1 MSETVPISPAS
12 PSAPATTVTSSRER
26 MDLNDCSLLLFVI
39 LPSQLKFKHGAM
51 PSVPVLRG
59 MMLGHEFKAAFNVQ
73 PNCAAEFARVRSLLK
88 ICWVCALLAL
98 AGLVGV
104 ISVAVLEPTLT
115 TEYPQP
121 FVFGLMT
128 SLLLVGAMQLLSHD
142 LYKAIKLVVVK
153 YNG

>member
-1 MSETVPISPAS
+1 MSDAPAISQPASLVIPTVPP
-12 PSAPATTVTSSRER
+12 RDR
-26 MDLNDCSLLLFVI
+26 MELNDCTLLLFVI
-39 LPSQLKFKHGAM
+39 LPSQLKFKQGAM

-59 MMLGHEFKAAFNVQ
+59 MMLGREFKAAFKAQ
-73 PNCAAEFARVRSLLK
+73 PACEAEFARVRSLLK

-98 AGLVGV
+98 AGLVVV
-104 ISVAVLEPTLT
+104 ISVAVLEPALT

-121 FVFGLMT
+121 FVFGLMM

-153 YNG
+153 YNS